1 MNFSSRTKKELC
13 GKQYDS
19 VCCKLAALSAF
30 VRTAGSIKSVNEV
43 YGFCVT
49 AQSECVKYFAGIIRE
64 LFAARVEYVYS
75 SAKSAQ
81 KQTEKND
88 KAEKNDKTEK
98 SEKTGAKQKEP
109 VGFSLITPAAVDIL
123 IELGIFK
130 ISGGELVISLNPE
143 GYITENECCKKA
155 YAAGAFMGGGSVTV
169 PSAAEER
176 GTSTGYHLEF
186 VFSKYLTAQAF
197 SRLLSEQGFLPK
209 LIARKENFVVYF
221 KQNEEIKDILAYMG
235 ADSSVME
242 LSDLVV
248 LRNVK
253 NNINRTNNCEYHNI
267 SRQIDASIKACAAIK
282 TIESTVGLD
291 ALPEELKETAV
302 ARMQKSDLTLAE
314 LALQTG
320 ISKSCLNHRLRKLNE
335 IAENL
340 K

>member
-64 LFAARVEYVYS
+64 LFSARVEYVYS
-75 SAKSAQ
+75 SAKSSNKTSQ
-81 KQTEKND
+81 KNNEKN
-88 KAEKNDKTEK
+88 EKQG
-98 SEKTGAKQKEP
+98 EKTPSKQKEP
-109 VGFSLITPAAVDIL
+109 IGFSLINASAVDIL

-169 PSAAEER
+169 PSAAEEKN
-176 GTSTGYHLEF
+176 STGYHLEF

-209 LIARKENFVVYF
+209 LISRKENFVVYF
-221 KQNEEIKDILAYMG
+221 KQNEEIKDVLAYMG
-235 ADSSVME
+235 ASSSVME

-282 TIESTVGLD
+282 TIETTVGLD
-291 ALPEELKETAV
+291 ALPEELRETAI
-302 ARMQKSDLTLAE
+302 ARLQKSDLTLAE
-314 LALQTG
+314 LSLQTG

-335 IAENL
+335 IAESL

>member
-13 GKQYDS
+13 GKQYDL

-30 VRTAGSIKSVNEV
+30 VRTAGSIKSVNDV

-49 AQSECVKYFAGIIRE
+49 AQSECVRYFAGIIRE
-64 LFAARVEYVYS
+64 LFSARVEYVYS
-75 SAKSAQ
+75 SIKS
-81 KQTEKND
+81 
-88 KAEKNDKTEK
+88 
-98 SEKTGAKQKEP
+98 GAKQKEP

-130 ISGGELVISLNPE
+130 IAGGELVISLNPE

-155 YAAGAFMGGGSVTV
+155 YVAGAFMGGGSVTV

-176 GTSTGYHLEF
+176 ASSTGYHLEF

-235 ADSSVME
+235 ASASVME
-242 LSDLVV
+242 LCDLVV

-267 SRQIDASIKACAAIK
+267 SRQIDASIKACAAVK
-282 TIESTVGLD
+282 TIETTVGLD
-291 ALPEELKETAV
+291 ALPEELKETAM
-302 ARMQKSDLTLAE
+302 ARTKNGDLTLAE
-314 LALQTG
+314 LAEKIG
-320 ISKSCLNHRLRKLNE
+320 ISKSCLNHRLRKINE
-335 IAENL
+335 IAESL

>member
-1 MNFSSRTKKELC
+1 MNFSARTKKELC
-13 GKQYDS
+13 GKQYDA

-49 AQSECVKYFAGIIRE
+49 AQSECVRYFAGIIRE
-64 LFAARVEYVYS
+64 LFSARVEYVYS
-75 SAKSAQ
+75 SAKS
-81 KQTEKND
+81 
-88 KAEKNDKTEK
+88 
-98 SEKTGAKQKEP
+98 GAKQKEP
-109 VGFSLITPAAVDIL
+109 IGFSLITPASVDIL

-169 PSAAEER
+169 PSAAEES
-176 GTSTGYHLEF
+176 STGYHLEF

-209 LIARKENFVVYF
+209 LIARKENYVVYF

-235 ADSSVME
+235 ADGSVME

-267 SRQIDASIKACAAIK
+267 SRQIDASIKTCAAIK
-282 TIESTVGLD
+282 AIETTVGLD

-302 ARMQKSDLTLAE
+302 ARLSSSDLTLAE
-314 LALQTG
+314 LALKMG
-320 ISKSCLNHRLRKLNE
+320 ISKSCLNHRLRKINE

>member
-49 AQSECVKYFAGIIRE
+49 AQSECVKYFAAVIRE

-75 SAKSAQ
+75 SVKSAQ

-88 KAEKNDKTEK
+88 KN
-98 SEKTGAKQKEP
+98 EKTSAKQKEP
-109 VGFSLITPAAVDIL
+109 VGFSLVTPAAVDIL

-169 PSAAEER
+169 PSAAEDR

-221 KQNEEIKDILAYMG
+221 KQNEEIKDVLAYMG
-235 ADSSVME
+235 ASASVME

-314 LALQTG
+314 LAVQTG

-335 IAENL
+335 IAESL